1 VTPHDKKTNVSL
13 AAESP
18 DYCIKNNIYPDQP
31 WYIDQLETC
40 ISRVMVPVIG
50 AERTRELFHGDHTRR
65 RKTLLP
71 TSGGLF
77 NFVKRGAEAEA
88 INAARAAGGGGGG
101 GDEFADAAAPPV
113 TTVAKPVV
121 AVAAPAA
128 KAPPAKRQKKAATAP
143 ANGGIMAFFSKKND

>member
-1 VTPHDKKTNVSL
+1 
-13 AAESP
+13 
-18 DYCIKNNIYPDQP
+18 
-31 WYIDQLETC
+31 
-40 ISRVMVPVIG
+40 MVPVIG

-101 GDEFADAAAPPV
+101 GEFVEQPVAAAAP
-113 TTVAKPVV
+113 KPQV
-121 AVAAPAA
+121 AVAAA
-128 KAPPAKRQKKAATAP
+128 APPAKRQKKAVAMP
-143 ANGGIMAFFSKKND
+143 ANGGIMAFFSKK